1 LQLKGDIGQDITEIK
16 SPRKIKPKKKKKIDS
31 PNRAESPVRPRQMSL
46 DVKDDYNNYSDNEVD
61 RKRYGIKHGL
71 QSKSTTMLPR

>member
-1 LQLKGDIGQDITEIK
+1 
-16 SPRKIKPKKKKKIDS
+16 
-31 PNRAESPVRPRQMSL
+31 MSL

-71 QSKSTTMLPR
+71 QSKSTTMLPTKKFSSKSLQVVTKNINLRATQESFKNSEIESQITEK